1 MMEAIV
7 TVAGVV
13 QLTRYIMAMLEALEK
28 PSVPQPT
35 KARHREP

>member
-13 QLTRYIMAMLEALEK
+13 QLTRCMMTLLEALEK

-35 KARHREP
+35 KARYREP